1 MRVRPCARSVGV
13 ITSPHEIILYINGS
27 CQNGGPI
34 VNEGKPQVAC
44 EIFARV
50 QLQSHLF
57 SKSCTVRRFLWAVL
71 IIDLL
76 YNNPQP
82 SRFKLGAY
90 NFQFGMTVKESGKN
104 HLADNCLYDRLSRVL
119 EKPGPLIRAIQL
131 FKPTSRRT
139 PLKLPGVNDNQQIQ
153 IFGGCPNWFVN
164 RIVIGIALD

>member
-1 MRVRPCARSVGV
+1 MGVVKTAARSSMKVNHRLRLKYSLGFNFSL
-13 ITSPHEIILYINGS
+13 ISSP
-27 CQNGGPI
+27 
-34 VNEGKPQVAC
+34 
-44 EIFARV
+44 RV
-50 QLQSHLF
+50 
-57 SKSCTVRRFLWAVL
+57 CTVRRFLWAVL

-139 PLKLPGVNDNQQIQ
+139 PLKLPGV
-153 IFGGCPNWFVN
+153 
-164 RIVIGIALD
+164 

>member
-1 MRVRPCARSVGV
+1 
-13 ITSPHEIILYINGS
+13 
-27 CQNGGPI
+27 
-34 VNEGKPQVAC
+34 
-44 EIFARV
+44 
-50 QLQSHLF
+50 QSHLF

-164 RIVIGIALD
+164 RIVIGIALDAGRHLNTFEAHVGILLHVPHRLLHVQDGEQWYANQPLGIVAAKLVEPK